1 VEHDNEEPKAMV
13 MATLHTRSALPVLVT
28 GGAGYIGSFIVR
40 HLLDAGYC
48 PVVLDNLYSGHRWAA
63 QEAEL
68 VVGDLADRGK
78 LESLLATRSF
88 AAVVHC
94 AAHIWVG
101 ESVRNPSKYYANNTG
116 NAIQLFELCA
126 EYGIRNLVFS
136 STAAVYGQPE
146 VELIGESQ
154 PLAPINPYGAAKM
167 MAERVLTD
175 IAAAHGLRHAILRY
189 FNVAG
194 ADARARIGEA
204 TPDNSHLVK
213 VACETAFGL
222 RPGMFVNGTDYP
234 TPDGTCVRDYVHV
247 DDLARAHLQA
257 LAHLLDGGP
266 SLIANC
272 GYGHGFSVREVL
284 DTTRRVTGVEFPIQ
298 EGPRRP
304 GDPAVLVA
312 DTRRIQ
318 SVLGWRPQHDD
329 LDYIVATAWRWEQRL
344 QAMRSLGK
352 AS

>member
-1 VEHDNEEPKAMV
+1 MVIEP
-13 MATLHTRSALPVLVT
+13 TRPGLDVLVT

-40 HLLDAGYC
+40 HLLDAGHR
-48 PVVLDNLYSGHRWAA
+48 PVVYDSLYAGHRWAV

-68 VVGDLADRGK
+68 AVGDLTDAPRLEAL
-78 LESLLATRSF
+78 LESRSF

-101 ESVRNPSKYYANNTG
+101 ESVRDPIKYYANNTA
-116 NAIQLFELCA
+116 NAVRLFGLCA
-126 EYGIRNLVFS
+126 RHGIRHLVFS

-146 VELIGESQ
+146 AGLIDESL
-154 PLAPINPYGAAKM
+154 PAAPINPYGASKM
-167 MAERVLTD
+167 MTERVLVD
-175 IAAAHGLRHAILRY
+175 LAAAEGLSYAILRY

-194 ADARARIGEA
+194 ADVQARIGEA

-213 VACETAFGL
+213 VACQTAMGL
-222 RPGMFVNGTDYP
+222 RPAMFVNGIDYP
-234 TPDGTCVRDYVHV
+234 TPDGTCIRDYVHV

-257 LAHLLDGGP
+257 LQHLLDGGA
-266 SLIANC
+266 SLVANC

-284 DTTRRVTGVEFPIQ
+284 DTARRVTGVAFPIT

-312 DTRRIQ
+312 DSRRIQ
-318 SVLGWRPQHDD
+318 AVLGWTPRHDD
-329 LDYIVATAWRWEQRL
+329 LDYIVGTAWRWEQRL
-344 QAMRSLGK
+344 RTLQTDP
-352 AS
+352 

>member
-1 VEHDNEEPKAMV
+1 
-13 MATLHTRSALPVLVT
+13 
-28 GGAGYIGSFIVR
+28 
-40 HLLDAGYC
+40 
-48 PVVLDNLYSGHRWAA
+48 
-63 QEAEL
+63 
-68 VVGDLADRGK
+68 
-78 LESLLATRSF
+78 
-88 AAVVHC
+88 
-94 AAHIWVG
+94 
-101 ESVRNPSKYYANNTG
+101 
-116 NAIQLFELCA
+116 
-126 EYGIRNLVFS
+126 
-136 STAAVYGQPE
+136 
-146 VELIGESQ
+146 
-154 PLAPINPYGAAKM
+154 M

-175 IAAAHGLRHAILRY
+175 IAAAFDLRYAILRY

-194 ADARARIGEA
+194 ADAQARIGEA

-213 VACETAFGL
+213 VACETAYGL

-257 LAHLLDGGP
+257 LTHLLDGGA

-284 DTTRRVTGVEFPIQ
+284 DTARRVTGIAFPIE

-312 DTRRIQ
+312 DTSRIQ
-318 SVLGWRPQHDD
+318 NLLGWRPQHDD
-329 LDYIVATAWRWEQRL
+329 LDYIVGTAWRWEQRL
-344 QAMRSLGK
+344 QGMRSLGK